1 MKKLLIDVD
10 DVICDN
16 GFMWLVNDYL
26 GTNHTLDEVTTYYV
40 EEKFMTKEQIPDFYN
55 YLAHKN
61 PYLHSYVYE
70 GAYEGLKKLNE
81 VYDLYICSSC
91 AIDIPVLKEAS
102 GLYYKNKYDFLIQ
115 NFPFL
120 DINKFIFTGCKNI
133 FNADVQIDDK
143 LSHLQNN
150 TPIKLMYT
158 AYHNKEYTDEYLAA
172 QNVKR
177 VNNWN
182 DILDILL

>member
-1 MKKLLIDVD
+1 M
-10 DVICDN
+10 
-16 GFMWLVNDYL
+16 
-26 GTNHTLDEVTTYYV
+26 
-40 EEKFMTKEQIPDFYN
+40 
-55 YLAHKN
+55 
-61 PYLHSYVYE
+61 
-70 GAYEGLKKLNE
+70 KKLNE

-182 DILDILL
+182 DILNILL